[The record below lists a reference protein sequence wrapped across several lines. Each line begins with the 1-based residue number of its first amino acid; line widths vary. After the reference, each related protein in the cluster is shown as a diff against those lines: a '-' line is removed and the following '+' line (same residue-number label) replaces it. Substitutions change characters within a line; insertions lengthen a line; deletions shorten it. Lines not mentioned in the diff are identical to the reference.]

1 MAYTIRRAEYFYAT
15 VNDEPGE
22 GYQLLT
28 QLAAL
33 GINLLGFTGMPAGPL
48 RTQLTI
54 FPEDPAAMV
63 EAAKKAGLALD
74 GPHAALLVQGD
85 DELGAWARI
94 HKLLYEANVDVYS
107 STGLADVRG
116 AFGYLLFIRNEDFE
130 TAVKA
135 LGV

>member
-1 MAYTIRRAEYFYAT
+1 MAYTIRRADYFYAT
-15 VNDEPGE
+15 VHDDPGQ

-33 GINLLGFTGMPAGPL
+33 GINLLGFTGMPAGL
-48 RTQLTI
+48 NRTQLTI

-63 EAAKKAGLALD
+63 EAGKNAGLVLD
-74 GPHAALLVQGD
+74 GPHSALLVQGD

-94 HKLLYEANVDVYS
+94 HQKLYEAKVDVYAS
-107 STGLADVRG
+107 AGLADVRG
-116 AFGYLLFIRNEDFE
+116 AYGYLLYIRPEHFDN
-130 TAVKA
+130 AVKA